1 MRNLEIQ
8 KAESLTDIDR
18 CLRIRRNVFVMEKGV
33 PEDIEMDE
41 YDCPNNDCTH
51 FLIRY
56 NNADVGTLRC
66 LRFSPEAVKIQRF
79 CILSSCRGLGIG
91 KKTMEYIEALYKDLG
106 VSVIEMNA
114 KFEVSAFYEKCGYKI
129 VSDTFTE
136 AGVVHVKMVKR
147 I

>member
-1 MRNLEIQ
+1 MHNLEIQ
-8 KAESLTDIDR
+8 KAATAADINR
-18 CLRIRRNVFVMEKGV
+18 CLNIRRNVFVLEKGV
-33 PEDIEMDE
+33 PEEIEMDE

-66 LRFSPEAVKIQRF
+66 LCLSREAVKIQRF

-91 KKTMEYIEALYKDLG
+91 KETMEYIEALYKNLG

-114 KFEVSAFYEKCGYKI
+114 KFEVSAFYEKCGYKT

-136 AGVVHVKMVKR
+136 AGVVHVKMVKN